1 MRKIFSSYAPK
12 LLYSNLLN
20 LIVTEDLP
28 VMFSPSLF
36 SGIFYVK
43 EIERINR
50 WCPSDKEVILE
61 HRLINIVERALNL
74 FQKPMRKKFKGK
86 LRLRSNKSNYWSSCV
101 DGIWRQAEIRNA
113 AGETRMK
120 ITGQSSEN
128 MTHLCTRYKDSVAWR
143 MKQWRQKESSW
154 WMMKHNSKLEC

>member
-74 FQKPMRKKFKGK
+74 FQKPMRK
-86 LRLRSNKSNYWSSCV
+86 V
-101 DGIWRQAEIRNA
+101 QRQIKTE
-113 AGETRMK
+113 
-120 ITGQSSEN
+120 
-128 MTHLCTRYKDSVAWR
+128 
-143 MKQWRQKESSW
+143 KQQKQ
-154 WMMKHNSKLEC
+154 LLI